1 MKRIARW
8 TVFVIVIVGILA
20 LIDRSAYKVTE
31 PVENTMFVQ
40 TETKNNSEL
49 TVEELREIL
58 LRFQQEVAPNIQ
70 GELEQTLAERMYVA
84 SIQFDKPIDVD
95 QLTSRAINQAKFE
108 RAWVSYA
115 KDTYGVVVTD
125 EEVDEWIEK
134 GPDATV
140 LPSQKRLAEAKGISV
155 YELNHNLYRDQ
166 YIKWVLWEE
175 LIPLITERYEETTD
189 QVLDNNRLIELYEG
203 EVRSTL

>member
-1 MKRIARW
+1 
-8 TVFVIVIVGILA
+8 
-20 LIDRSAYKVTE
+20 
-31 PVENTMFVQ
+31 
-40 TETKNNSEL
+40 
-49 TVEELREIL
+49 
-58 LRFQQEVAPNIQ
+58 
-70 GELEQTLAERMYVA
+70 MYVA
-84 SIQFDKPIDVD
+84 SIQFDKPIDED

-115 KDTYGVVVTD
+115 KNTYGVVVTD

-166 YIKWVLWEE
+166 FIKWVL
-175 LIPLITERYEETTD
+175 
-189 QVLDNNRLIELYEG
+189 
-203 EVRSTL
+203 

>member
-1 MKRIARW
+1 M
-8 TVFVIVIVGILA
+8 
-20 LIDRSAYKVTE
+20 
-31 PVENTMFVQ
+31 
-40 TETKNNSEL
+40 
-49 TVEELREIL
+49 
-58 LRFQQEVAPNIQ
+58 
-70 GELEQTLAERMYVA
+70 
-84 SIQFDKPIDVD
+84 
-95 QLTSRAINQAKFE
+95 
-108 RAWVSYA
+108 
-115 KDTYGVVVTD
+115 TD

-140 LPSQKRLAEAKGISV
+140 LPSQKRLAEAKEISV

>member
-1 MKRIARW
+1 M
-8 TVFVIVIVGILA
+8 
-20 LIDRSAYKVTE
+20 
-31 PVENTMFVQ
+31 
-40 TETKNNSEL
+40 
-49 TVEELREIL
+49 
-58 LRFQQEVAPNIQ
+58 
-70 GELEQTLAERMYVA
+70 
-84 SIQFDKPIDVD
+84 
-95 QLTSRAINQAKFE
+95 
-108 RAWVSYA
+108 
-115 KDTYGVVVTD
+115 TD